1 MTKKQTRT
9 GVTNKYSCAILVS
22 PQDTKKELIAKNQQ
36 KQQFHDP
43 QTVRQQVVTLTVI
56 QSDPPATTTARLS
69 KGDPMTTKRN
79 HNKPSNRTIQ
89 NKKRQ
94 DAYVIGVHNALAARF
109 GNHAKCKGQEVADV
123 IQYTI
128 VELLGRISYIMSK
141 YPDPAHYVGARFSN
155 VITDHGRRQAAQRGE
170 GARYERKV
178 TSANDEHTARK
189 LEQVVWGD
197 SFDLADHLDKI
208 ALVQKVKNV
217 LTADQQRILDLVVV
231 KGLSVTEVAKI
242 VGKRR
247 ETVSRNLSDVKK
259 RARKAIGPAS

>member
-1 MTKKQTRT
+1 MTNKQTRT
-9 GVTNKYSCAILVS
+9 GVANKYSCAILGT
-22 PQDTKKELIAKNQQ
+22 PQDTKKEQNAKNQQ

-89 NKKRQ
+89 TKKRQ
-94 DAYVIGVHNALAARF
+94 DAYVIGVHKALAARF
-109 GNHAKCKGQEVADV
+109 GSNATYKGQEVADV

-128 VELLGRISYIMSK
+128 VELLGRITYIMGK

-197 SFDLADHLDKI
+197 SFDLADHLDKF

-247 ETVSRNLSDVKK
+247 ETVSRNLSDAKK

>member
-1 MTKKQTRT
+1 MTNKQART
-9 GVTNKYSCAILVS
+9 GATNKYPCAILGT
-22 PQDTKKELIAKNQQ
+22 PKETNKEKTAKSQQ
-36 KQQFHDP
+36 NQQFHDP

-79 HNKPSNRTIQ
+79 HNNPSNRTIQ
-89 NKKRQ
+89 TKKRQ
-94 DAYVIGVHNALAARF
+94 DAYVIGVHKALADRF
-109 GNHAKCKGQEVADV
+109 GNRSTYRGQEVADV

-141 YPDPAHYVGARFSN
+141 YPDPAHYVGARLSN
-155 VITDHGRRQAAQRGE
+155 VVTDFGRRQAAQRGE

-178 TSANDEHTARK
+178 ASANEEHTARRI
-189 LEQVVWGD
+189 EQFVSGD
-197 SFDLADHLDKI
+197 SLDIADHLDKI
-208 ALVQKVKNV
+208 ALVKKVKGV
-217 LTADQQRILDLVVV
+217 LSAEQQRILDLVVV

-247 ETVSRNLSDVKK
+247 ETVSRNLSDAKK

>member
-1 MTKKQTRT
+1 MTNNPTRT
-9 GVTNKYSCAILVS
+9 GVTNKYPCAILGA
-22 PQDTKKELIAKNQQ
+22 PKETNKEKIAKSQQ
-36 KQQFHDP
+36 NQQFHDP

-79 HNKPSNRTIQ
+79 HNNPSNRTIQ
-89 NKKRQ
+89 TKKRQ
-94 DAYVIGVHNALAARF
+94 DAYVIGVHRALADRF
-109 GNHAKCKGQEVADV
+109 GNRSTYRGQEVADV

-128 VELLGRISYIMSK
+128 VELLGRISYIMGK
-141 YPDPAHYVGARFSN
+141 YPDPAHYVGARLSN
-155 VITDHGRRQAAQRGE
+155 VVTDFGRRQAAQRGE

-178 TSANDEHTARK
+178 ASANEEHTARK
-189 LEQVVWGD
+189 IEQFVSGD
-197 SFDLADHLDKI
+197 SLDIADHLDKI
-208 ALVQKVKNV
+208 ALVKKVKGV
-217 LTADQQRILDLVVV
+217 LSAEQQRILDLVVV

-247 ETVSRNLSDVKK
+247 ETVSRNLSDAKK